1 MPPVRD
7 EARMAA
13 CWLTGPLGSLLLL
26 AQGRTTPDTF
36 ATSAAAESLA
46 FRATVFATADQVPAP
61 VAMSVDDRGV
71 VYVADSF
78 RSAGHGHFDVRAW
91 RGILP
96 DDWRLTSV
104 AERRAATER
113 WVRTGLLDRPG
124 QPVTLQGLSRTSE
137 QVRRLVDRDGDGV
150 ADDARVFAAGMSE
163 LERGAIAGVLAWG
176 RDQVY
181 ATAIP

>member
-7 EARMAA
+7 EARMATRSR
-13 CWLTGPLGSLLLL
+13 TGPRGSLLLL
-26 AQGRTTPDTF
+26 AHGPPTPEP
-36 ATSAAAESLA
+36 SPPPAAAESLA

-104 AERRAATER
+104 DEALAATES
-113 WVRTGLLDRPG
+113 WAGSA
-124 QPVTLQGLSRTSE
+124 LSE
-137 QVRRLVDRDGDGV
+137 
-150 ADDARVFAAGMSE
+150 
-163 LERGAIAGVLAWG
+163 W
-176 RDQVY
+176 
-181 ATAIP
+181 